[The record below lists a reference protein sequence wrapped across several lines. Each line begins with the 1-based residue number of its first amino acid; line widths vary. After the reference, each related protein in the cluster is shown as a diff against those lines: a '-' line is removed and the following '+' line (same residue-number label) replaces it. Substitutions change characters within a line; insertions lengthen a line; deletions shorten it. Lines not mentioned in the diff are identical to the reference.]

1 MEEKLSAEGKKVL
14 DGADAFKLYDTYGF
28 PMDLT
33 KEILEE
39 KGYDI
44 DEEGFAACMQEQ
56 RQKARDARKVSN
68 YMGKD
73 ATVYDEIDPAVT
85 SVFVGYDKTECEST
99 ITVLTTE
106 TELTDALTDGQ
117 TGTIFTEE
125 TPF

>member
-1 MEEKLSAEGKKVL
+1 MKKRVC
-14 DGADAFKLYDTYGF
+14 
-28 PMDLT
+28 
-33 KEILEE
+33 
-39 KGYDI
+39 DI

-99 ITVLTTE
+99 ITVLTNGRQIDRCPDRRSDRYDLLE
-106 TELTDALTDGQ
+106 KRHLSMRQAAVRWQ
-117 TGTIFTEE
+117 IQV
-125 TPF
+125 

>member
-1 MEEKLSAEGKKVL
+1 
-14 DGADAFKLYDTYGF
+14 
-28 PMDLT
+28 
-33 KEILEE
+33 
-39 KGYDI
+39 
-44 DEEGFAACMQEQ
+44 
-56 RQKARDARKVSN
+56 
-68 YMGKD
+68 MGKD

-125 TPF
+125 TPFYGDKRRSDGRYRCDHRSGRYI